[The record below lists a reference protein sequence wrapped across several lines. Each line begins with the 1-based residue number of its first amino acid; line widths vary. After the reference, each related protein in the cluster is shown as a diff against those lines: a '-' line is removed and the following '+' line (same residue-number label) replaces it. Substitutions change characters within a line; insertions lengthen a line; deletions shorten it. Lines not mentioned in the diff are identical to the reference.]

1 MNKYEFIDK
10 EGFVVIVYADTYQEA
25 VIKAR
30 G

>member
-10 EGFVVIVYADTYQEA
+10 EGYVVVVYADTYQEA
-25 VIKAR
+25 VIKAK